1 MLLERRVQMPEK
13 RTGSDDWSQRRT
25 RYDPPV
31 LEEAI
36 IAAQG
41 LTDEIAIQ
49 TEIAA
54 QLMGLSE
61 DEVRSA
67 VLKAATQPQSAGFVP
82 APARQHAKRTVLVE
96 RRGSRSALK

>member
-1 MLLERRVQMPEK
+1 MPEQ
-13 RTGSDDWSQRRT
+13 RTASADRSQRKT

-41 LTDEIAIQ
+41 LTDQIAIQ

-61 DEVRSA
+61 DVVRPA
-67 VLKAATQPQSAGFVP
+67 VLKAATQPQSACFAP
-82 APARQHAKRTVLVE
+82 DPARHHAKRTVLVE
-96 RRGSRSALK
+96 RRGSRSVLR